1 MVTLRLGKVRPVDLT
16 TVWLVLMN
24 ASEINSFGIIINKLS
39 KEDYDCLGRNSL
51 ELQDELKEC
60 ARFVLFQDDENLHHG
75 GGKFLKF
82 KQLEKFVAEVPWVD
96 INPDKVKDIPDDDLS
111 FQRFE
116 QILQIYQFPNLRTNR
131 NKCLKI
137 VDHLRHALD
146 LAVKLIYFLLSF
158 HLFTFS

>member
-1 MVTLRLGKVRPVDLT
+1 
-16 TVWLVLMN
+16 MN

-96 INPDKVKDIPDDDLS
+96 INPDKVKDIPDDHLS